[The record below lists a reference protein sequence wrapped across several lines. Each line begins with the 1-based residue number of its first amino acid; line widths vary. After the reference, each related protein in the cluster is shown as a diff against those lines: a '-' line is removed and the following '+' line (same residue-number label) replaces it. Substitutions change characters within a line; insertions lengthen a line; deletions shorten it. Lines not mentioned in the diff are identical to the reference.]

1 MESIV
6 FKIALIG
13 GLGIGAQWIAW
24 RFRLPSVVLLALAG
38 ILIGPVTGL
47 LDPHADFGD
56 LFQPAIAI
64 AVAIILFEGGLT
76 LNFHEIR
83 QTSVAIRRMILV
95 GGPLSWA
102 LGTAA
107 AHYIAGLPWE
117 TATIFGGILVVTGPT
132 VIMPLLRNARLKPR
146 VASVLRWEGIINDPI
161 GALFAVFA
169 YEVFVATHQ
178 RSDSLL
184 ILELF
189 GLAFSA
195 AAIGV
200 AVGFAVV
207 EAFRR
212 GWVPEFLKSPLL
224 LATVLLSYEAAN
236 SFLDEGGLLAV
247 TAMGV
252 VIGNSRLASLD
263 EIRRFKEYMTV
274 LLVSAVFILLTATIT
289 GSTLALLDW
298 RSFAFLA
305 ALLVIVRPLTVF
317 LTTFGSGLTLKERT
331 FVAWIAPRGVVAVA
345 VAGLFG
351 AKLTAQGFAGGEEL
365 VALTFL
371 VVFATI
377 LMHGFSLPFVA
388 RRLDLVSAE
397 KPGVL
402 FVGASPWATALAGK
416 LAELEVPVMIADA
429 SWNRLSRAR
438 MAGLRTYRG
447 DILSE
452 AAEHTIDLNEF
463 DAMLAVTDDD
473 AYNALVVADFGPEL
487 GRSKVLTLKPNQESK
502 GGGYTPAFR
511 GEAIFDDIGFWEI
524 VDRARVG
531 WTFVAPKIGEERG
544 LEEIIAGH
552 GGDFIPVMLR
562 RQSGRISFFTD
573 ANKPSGE
580 PGDVV
585 VGFGKATPSPT
596 EREHG
601 HADTAQSGAEP
612 TQ

>member
-6 FKIALIG
+6 FKIAMIG
-13 GLGIGAQWIAW
+13 ALGIGAQWIAW

-38 ILIGPVTGL
+38 ILVGPATGL

-83 QTSVAIRRMILV
+83 QTSVAIRRMILI
-95 GGPLSWA
+95 GAPASWA
-102 LGTAA
+102 LGAAA
-107 AHYIAGLPWE
+107 AHYVAGLPWA

-169 YEVFVATHQ
+169 YEVLVATHE
-178 RSDSLL
+178 RSNGTL
-184 ILELF
+184 ILELVALAGAAVVIGTAI
-189 GLAFSA
+189 GLAIVQS
-195 AAIGV
+195 
-200 AVGFAVV
+200 
-207 EAFRR
+207 FRR
-212 GWVPEFLKSPLL
+212 GWVPEFLKSPML

-247 TAMGV
+247 TAMGI

-289 GSTLALLDW
+289 ADTIRLLDW

-305 ALLVIVRPLTVF
+305 LLLFGVRPVTVW
-317 LTTFGSGLTLKERT
+317 LTTFGSGLSLKERA

-351 AKLTAQGFAGGEEL
+351 ATLTAQGYDGGEEL

-377 LMHGFSLPFVA
+377 LLHGFSLPFVA
-388 RRLDLVSAE
+388 RRLDLISADQ
-397 KPGVL
+397 PGVL
-402 FVGASPWATALAGK
+402 IVGASPWATAFAGK
-416 LAELEVPVMIADA
+416 LAELEIPVMIADA
-429 SWNRLSRAR
+429 SWNRLTRAR
-438 MAGLRTYRG
+438 MAGIRTYRG

-463 DAMLAVTDDD
+463 DTMLAVTDDD
-473 AYNALVVADFGPEL
+473 AYNALILANFGPEI
-487 GRSKVLTLKPNQESK
+487 GRSKVLTLRPAQEKK
-502 GGGYTPAFR
+502 GPGYTPAFR
-511 GEAIFDDIGFWEI
+511 GEAILDDIGFWEI
-524 VDRARVG
+524 VDRARAG
-531 WTFVAPKIGEERG
+531 WIFVAPKLGEERN
-544 LEEIIAGH
+544 LDDIIASH
-552 GGDFIPVMLR
+552 DGGFIPLLLR
-562 RQSGRISFFTD
+562 RQSGRIAFFTD
-573 ANKPSGE
+573 NQKPNGE
-580 PGDVV
+580 AGDIV

-596 EREHG
+596 ERRHG
-601 HADTAQSGAEP
+601 HAEAAQPGAEP
-612 TQ
+612 TT

>member
-1 MESIV
+1 VESIV

-38 ILIGPVTGL
+38 ILIGPVTGIL
-47 LDPHADFGD
+47 EPQADFGD

-76 LNFHEIR
+76 LNFREIR
-83 QTSVAIRRMILV
+83 QTSVAIRRVILI
-95 GGPLSWA
+95 GAPLGWA
-102 LGTAA
+102 LSTAA
-107 AHYIAGLPWE
+107 AHYVAGLPWE

-161 GALFAVFA
+161 GAIFAVFA
-169 YEVFVATHQ
+169 YEVFVATHE

-189 GLAFSA
+189 GLAFSS

-200 AVGFAVV
+200 AVGFAIVQS
-207 EAFRR
+207 FRR

-224 LATVLLSYEAAN
+224 LAAVLLSYEAAN

-247 TAMGV
+247 TAMGL
-252 VIGNSRLASLD
+252 VIGNSRLSSLD
-263 EIRRFKEYMTV
+263 EIRRFKEYMSV

-289 GSTLALLDW
+289 ADTLTLLDW
-298 RSFAFLA
+298 RSLAFLA
-305 ALLVIVRPLTVF
+305 VLLIVVRPVTVF
-317 LTTFGSGLTLKERT
+317 LTTLGSGLSLQERG

-345 VAGLFG
+345 VSGLFG
-351 AKLTAQGFAGGEEL
+351 ATLAAQGYAGGDQL

-377 LMHGFSLPFVA
+377 LLHGFSLPFVA
-388 RRLDLVSAE
+388 RRLDLISAE
-397 KPGVL
+397 QPGVL
-402 FVGASPWATALAGK
+402 LIGASPWATAFAGK

-429 SWNRLSRAR
+429 SWNRLGRAR
-438 MAGLRTYRG
+438 MAGIRTYRG

-463 DAMLAVTDDD
+463 EYMLAVTDDD
-473 AYNALVVADFGPEL
+473 AYNALILADFGPEL
-487 GRSKVLTLKPNQESK
+487 GRSHVLTLKPAQEKK
-502 GGGYTPAFR
+502 GVGYTPAFR
-511 GEAIFDDIGFWEI
+511 GEAILDNVDFWEV
-524 VDRARVG
+524 VDRARAG
-531 WTFVAPKIGEERG
+531 WTFVAPKLGEERG
-544 LEEIIAGH
+544 LDDIVTGH
-552 GGDFIPVMLR
+552 GGNFIPVLLR
-562 RQSGRISFFTD
+562 RQNGRIAFFTD
-573 ANKPSGE
+573 NQKPKSE

-585 VGFGKATPSPT
+585 IGFGMATPSPT
-596 EREHG
+596 ERKHG
-601 HADTAQSGAEP
+601 RQETAQTGAEP
-612 TQ
+612 AE